1 MAFWL
6 CEAVAGALFTQR
18 LRAEIASK
26 LQQNRD
32 LSLILPRMKIEKP
45 ATGQI

>member
-1 MAFWL
+1 MAFRL

-18 LRAEIASK
+18 LCAGVASK
-26 LQQNRD
+26 PQQNRD